1 MPPVPPRKT
10 PPVKPLKT
18 VRQVAEEDNVSEK
31 TVRRAIAAGLLPV
44 LRVGPAKRTIRIHP
58 DAHEAYR
65 QMLRR

>member
-1 MPPVPPRKT
+1 MSRKSQTDYPPATR
-10 PPVKPLKT
+10 LKT
-18 VRQVAEEDNVSEK
+18 VKQVALEDSVSEK

-65 QMLRR
+65 ALVRR